1 MSGDISLHTP
11 AYFSDGS
18 KQARLLTETTPKLDL
33 AGERNM
39 KAATSAKT
47 RSNEK
52 EVKVEGHLIDSLIL
66 SKIWDRIIELDGD
79 FETLE
84 FRVGKHKTDTSFLR
98 MVVKGRNP
106 DHLNDILREVYSLG
120 AAPVE
125 IAEAHVLPAPSDMVF
140 PDNFYS
146 TTNNPTQVYFEGETL
161 DVQGIMMDKAITI
174 DPQTKSA
181 KCKPI
186 RDVKKGEL
194 IVVGEEGIL
203 VKPAE
208 RPREST
214 GVFRFMSSGSSSEK
228 PALAVIKQIA
238 QDLYDVKKAGGKVTV
253 VAGPA
258 VVHTGAADAL
268 ARLIRDGFID
278 VLLSGNAVAVHDVE
292 ADLLKTS
299 LGVSLKEGVATVRG
313 CRNHLIAINEIYKAG
328 GLRAAVEKNVLKS
341 GIIYECVKRNV
352 PFVLAGSIRD
362 DGPLPDVITDTVL
375 AQQKYKEQ
383 LKDVAMVLML
393 ASTLHAVAV
402 GNMLPSTVKLVCVDI
417 NPASVTKLLDRG
429 STQAVGVISDIGTLL
444 PLLAEEIGKLKMQ
457 T

>member
-1 MSGDISLHTP
+1 
-11 AYFSDGS
+11 
-18 KQARLLTETTPKLDL
+18 
-33 AGERNM
+33 
-39 KAATSAKT
+39 
-47 RSNEK
+47 
-52 EVKVEGHLIDSLIL
+52 LIL

-79 FETLE
+79 FETIE
-84 FRVGKHKTDTSFLR
+84 FRVGKHKTDTSFVR
-98 MVVKGRNP
+98 MVVKGRSSK
-106 DHLNDILREVYSLG
+106 HLDDLLREVFTLG
-120 AAPVE
+120 AVPVE
-125 IAEAHVLPAPSDMVF
+125 VAEVHVVAAPADRVF

-146 TTNNPTQVYFEGETL
+146 TTNNPTQVYFKGEML
-161 DVQGIMMDKAITI
+161 EVQGIMMDKAIAI
-174 DPQTKSA
+174 DPEAKSA

-186 RDVKKGEL
+186 RDVKAGEL
-194 IVVGEEGIL
+194 IVVGEEGVL

-238 QDLYDVKKAGGKVTV
+238 QDLFEVKKAGGKVAV

-258 VVHTGAADAL
+258 VVHTGAASAL
-268 ARLIRDGFID
+268 ASLVRDGFVD
-278 VLLSGNAVAVHDVE
+278 VLLSGNALAVHDVE

-299 LGVSLKEGVATVRG
+299 LGISLNEGVAAVRG
-313 CRNHLIAINEIYKAG
+313 CRNHLVAINEIYKAG
-328 GLRAAVEKNVLKS
+328 SLRSAVEKCVLKS
-341 GIIYECVKRNV
+341 GIIFECVKRGV

-362 DGPLPDVITDTVL
+362 DGPLPDVFTDTVV

-383 LKDVAMVLML
+383 LNGVAMVLML

-402 GNMLPSTVKLVCVDI
+402 GNMLPSNVKLVCVDI

-444 PLLAEEIGKLKMQ
+444 PLLAEEAAKLKKENSL
-457 T
+457 